1 MNDYNLTGLSDDDLN
16 QVSGGM
22 DCQTAEAVASV
33 YILTGKILGSL
44 AIPAGSMY
52 FSGMAGGVIREVAG
66 SHLPNRPPSWES
78 ATRHTY
84 QGEVF
89 VCRTNGKARAAI

>member
-1 MNDYNLTGLSDDDLN
+1 MNDYNLTELSDDDLN

-44 AIPAGSMY
+44 GDSAGSMY
-52 FSGMAGGVIREVAG
+52 FSGMAGGVMQG
-66 SHLPNRPPSWES
+66 GCGKPP
-78 ATRHTY
+78 A
-84 QGEVF
+84 
-89 VCRTNGKARAAI
+89 